1 MSTELSEETLTPA
14 FIASSASIDLFCDAL
29 WLEHGLAKNTL
40 EAYRRDLKLF
50 AEWLAKTRAGSID
63 SVTEADLNTAVSS
76 QLMRIQAQ
84 IYEIKKQG
92 LDEIINNKLL
102 TKEAKK
108 RGVTVD
114 QLMKTEVAE
123 KVGNIPDQEIT
134 DFYNQN
140 KARMGG
146 RTLEEVKGPIKQQ
159 MFARKASV
167 YQENFLSRLKDA
179 VALKINLEAPKVDV
193 SVDDDPMKGNKNA
206 TVTIIDPVAD
216 AIYTLIP
223 GSKTAMRVS
232 MSTITNAPAPPSP
245 PAMLLLPEQDL
256 GTKDI
261 DGIAAV
267 GHRTITT
274 IPAGQ
279 VGNDRPIEIIDERW
293 ESPTLKVLL
302 RSLHRDPRTGDV
314 EYVLTK
320 ISRAEPPASLFT
332 VPAGYTIRSVDQIR
346 SNPQPTTSSRRLK

>member
-1 MSTELSEETLTPA
+1 MTRLMRLTLVGITGLLLTSAVSAQGQLELLTRPGQEPIVKGA
-14 FIASSASIDLFCDAL
+14 PYSGEGITTVKLTMYDGTKI
-29 WLEHGLAKNTL
+29 ERTVTAKFFRDNQGRVRREQTVLGL
-40 EAYRRDLKLF
+40 EA
-50 AEWLAKTRAGSID
+50 
-63 SVTEADLNTAVSS
+63 
-76 QLMRIQAQ
+76 
-84 IYEIKKQG
+84 
-92 LDEIINNKLL
+92 LDPNK
-102 TKEAKK
+102 
-108 RGVTVD
+108 
-114 QLMKTEVAE
+114 
-123 KVGNIPDQEIT
+123 
-134 DFYNQN
+134 
-140 KARMGG
+140 
-146 RTLEEVKGPIKQQ
+146 
-159 MFARKASV
+159 
-167 YQENFLSRLKDA
+167 
-179 VALKINLEAPKVDV
+179 DV
-193 SVDDDPMKGNKNA
+193 RA

-245 PAMLLLPEQDL
+245 RAMLLLPEQDL